1 MGSVG
6 RATTRNVHANTRMPP
21 RRLVRALCTAMT
33 RAIGN
38 TLATE
43 TSATT
48 TTATATMASEAFLAE
63 LESVECLD
71 SANRTLNPKCRDTT
85 SRHSLL
91 LRVSLSRAHGFLAGA
106 SGPSKRGG
114 PMRRTSI
121 CMCFVVHV
129 FPPSVERSAVQ
140 EKRSGWMS

>member
-1 MGSVG
+1 MGLNTGASDG
-6 RATTRNVHANTRMPP
+6 QRGQSYNPQRSRTYKNASTQAFREGFVHGYDQ
-21 RRLVRALCTAMT
+21 
-33 RAIGN
+33 AIGN

-91 LRVSLSRAHGFLAGA
+91 
-106 SGPSKRGG
+106 
-114 PMRRTSI
+114 
-121 CMCFVVHV
+121 
-129 FPPSVERSAVQ
+129 
-140 EKRSGWMS
+140 